1 MSNLPSRVIPMSYMG
16 VPFSQDPSGSRA
28 AILGI
33 PFDCGTHPT
42 RIGARQGPDAIRVQ
56 SSLVRP
62 YYPPDFDFNPL
73 ELLNLVDCGNVACVA
88 GEVESALSM
97 IETAV
102 SEICQTGAVPVT
114 MGGDGLVSLP
124 QLRALSKVHNDLV
137 FIHIDAHTDTYPSS
151 GSRTNDLYNT

>member
-1 MSNLPSRVIPMSYMG
+1 MSDLPSRVFNELHG
-16 VPFSQDPSGSRA
+16 GAFSRDPSGSRA

-42 RIGARQGPDAIRVQ
+42 RIGARQGPDAIRMQ

-73 ELLNLVDCGNVACVA
+73 ELLNLVDCGNVSCVA
-88 GEVESALSM
+88 GEVESALTM

-102 SEICQTGAVPVT
+102 SEICQTGRCQSRWGVMDWSAFRSY
-114 MGGDGLVSLP
+114 G
-124 QLRALSKVHNDLV
+124 
-137 FIHIDAHTDTYPSS
+137 PSARCTTTLCWS
-151 GSRTNDLYNT
+151 ISMPIPILIPAAAANE